1 MKIKVKR
8 YKEIEQLAL
17 SEALVKIIQ
26 EVDMNTA
33 EVTAVQNAIK
43 ALNLSPQAVQQINM
57 ILARELGL
65 APKTGTTQTVGM
77 TQTTGVV

>member
-33 EVTAVQNAIK
+33 EVTALQNAIK

-57 ILARELGL
+57 ILASELGL
-65 APKTGTTQTVGM
+65 IQRPGAV
-77 TQTTGVV
+77 

>member
-33 EVTAVQNAIK
+33 EVTALQNAIK
-43 ALNLSPQAVQQINM
+43 ALNLSPQAVQQINS
-57 ILARELGL
+57 ITALELGL
-65 APKTGTTQTVGM
+65 IQRSGAV
-77 TQTTGVV
+77 

>member
-26 EVDMNTA
+26 EVEMNPA
-33 EVTAVQNAIK
+33 EVTAVENAIK
-43 ALNLSPQAVQQINM
+43 ALNLSPKAVQQIKM
-57 ILARELGL
+57 ILAKELKL
-65 APKTGTTQTVGM
+65 IPETRTTQTVGM
-77 TQTTGVV
+77 AQTKGVV

>member
-1 MKIKVKR
+1 MKIKVQR

-26 EVDMNTA
+26 EVDMNSA
-33 EVTAVQNAIK
+33 EVATLQNAIK
-43 ALNLSPQAVQQINM
+43 ALNLSPTAVQQINM
-57 ILARELGL
+57 ILAKELGL
-65 APKTGTTQTVGM
+65 LPKTG

>member
-33 EVTAVQNAIK
+33 EVTALQNALK
-43 ALNLSPQAVQQINM
+43 ALNLSPEAMNKIVMTLNQD
-57 ILARELGL
+57 LGL
-65 APKTGTTQTVGM
+65 VPETKTTQTVGM

>member
-33 EVTAVQNAIK
+33 EVTALQNAIK
-43 ALNLSPQAVQQINM
+43 ALNLTPQAVQQINM
-57 ILARELGL
+57 IIASELGL
-65 APKTGTTQTVGM
+65 IQRPGAV
-77 TQTTGVV
+77 

>member
-33 EVTAVQNAIK
+33 EVTALQNAIK

-57 ILARELGL
+57 ILASELGL
-65 APKTGTTQTVGM
+65 IQRSGAV
-77 TQTTGVV
+77 

>member
-33 EVTAVQNAIK
+33 EVTALQNAIK
-43 ALNLSPQAVQQINM
+43 ALNLSPQAVQQINS
-57 ILARELGL
+57 IIALELGL
-65 APKTGTTQTVGM
+65 IQRSGAV
-77 TQTTGVV
+77 